1 MVFVKEKDM
10 TKVFIKE
17 FIQMVVMLM
26 VVTGLIFGGL
36 CIIKDLHEENAAYAS
51 EIKEL
56 KAENKKLKK
65 EIDEHVCERI
75 FKESPINI
83 KTTATQEKITINN
96 DISVS
101 REDVELIALCTM
113 GEAEGES
120 EYGQRLVIDTILNRL
135 DDERFPD
142 TISEVIY
149 QPNQFECMWNGRI
162 ERCEVTEEMCRL
174 VREELQNRTNNDVM
188 LFQMYNY
195 SQWGTPLFKE
205 GCHYFSDY

>member
-1 MVFVKEKDM
+1 M
-10 TKVFIKE
+10 TKEFIKE
-17 FIQMVVMLM
+17 FIQMVVMLI

-36 CIIKDLHEENAAYAS
+36 CIIKDLHEENVAYAS
-51 EIKEL
+51 EIEEL
-56 KAENKKLKK
+56 KAENEKLTKKINEHECECDCEK
-65 EIDEHVCERI
+65 EAV
-75 FKESPINI
+75 KVQPVV
-83 KTTATQEKITINN
+83 TQEKVKVNN

-101 REDVELIALCTM
+101 REDIELIALCTM

-135 DDERFPD
+135 DDKRFPD

-162 ERCEVTEEMCRL
+162 ERCEITEEMCKL